1 MVALSN
7 DHFVE
12 IDINSSHF
20 RRKHTTSDTWLP
32 EKRARYNSKRRKKD
46 IELIFSIWN
55 EALPSHSSQVVNIAH
70 VPANITK
77 KYKRALKA
85 HGNDLRRIDEEWT
98 KEWNPY
104 FEDDRMVLLDGS
116 CVTPSCDKMVPHAMK
131 MLRLLKERFPTHKTK
146 VIVDLPFNFRD
157 RYGELTI
164 MLPCFQIIL
173 YFT

>member
-12 IDINSSHF
+12 LDLNSSDF

-55 EALPSHSSQVVNIAH
+55 EATLPHSSQEVVNIAH
-70 VPANITK
+70 VPANIAK

-85 HGNDLRRIDEEWT
+85 HRSDLGRIDEEWT
-98 KEWNPY
+98 QEWNPY
-104 FEDDRMVLLDGS
+104 FEDDRMVLRPDGS
-116 CVTPSCDKMVPHAMK
+116 FVTPSCDKMIPHAMK
-131 MLRLLKERFPTHKTK
+131 MLRLLKERFPTHKSK

-157 RYGELTI
+157 RYGESES
-164 MLPCFQIIL
+164 
-173 YFT
+173 